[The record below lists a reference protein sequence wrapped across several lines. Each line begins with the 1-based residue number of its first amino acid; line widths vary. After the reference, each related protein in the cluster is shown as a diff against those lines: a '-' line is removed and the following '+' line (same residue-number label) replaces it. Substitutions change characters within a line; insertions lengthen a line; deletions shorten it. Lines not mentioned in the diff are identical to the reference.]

1 MRNVVRAL
9 KKYPDAVLLGELPSP
24 CLVRFTNPL
33 ALRSSKGKRVG
44 EPDLQLHCSCTRSK
58 ENRGDVELGNTIFM
72 FTLEI

>member
-33 ALRSSKGKRVG
+33 ALPRASES
-44 EPDLQLHCSCTRSK
+44 
-58 ENRGDVELGNTIFM
+58 ENLIRYDAVSV
-72 FTLEI
+72 